1 MGELV
6 ETMVVLRKMI
16 KKEVS
21 LGWRPPFTLKVCF
34 YG

>member
-21 LGWRPPFTLKVCF
+21 LGWRPPFCTLKV
-34 YG
+34 